1 MLGTTAFAFVAG
13 VLSILS
19 PCVLPL
25 LPIVLGAA
33 VCEHRFGPAALSG
46 GVALSFTIIGLFI
59 ATIGFAIGL
68 DGDVLRSA
76 SAVLLIA
83 IGIILL
89 VPAAQVR
96 FALAASP
103 AATWTETRFAGFSP
117 RGWQGQFGV
126 GLLLGAVW
134 SPCVGPTLGAA
145 SLAAARAEHLGAVA
159 ATMFAFG
166 VGAALPLL
174 LLGLVSREALLRWR
188 GGLRATGGLLKQV
201 LGAGLVVAG
210 LLIVTG
216 LDRHVETALNDHSPA
231 WLTELTTRF

>member
-96 FALAASP
+96 FALARKPGRDLDGRRASP
-103 AATWTETRFAGFSP
+103 ASR
-117 RGWQGQFGV
+117 RGV
-126 GLLLGAVW
+126 GRANSASDSSLGRF
-134 SPCVGPTLGAA
+134 G
-145 SLAAARAEHLGAVA
+145 ARASGRPSARGVA
-159 ATMFAFG
+159 RRREGRTPRRRRSTTMFAFG
-166 VGAALPLL
+166 GRRGVAASASGPLCRAKPCCGGARRSARDRRLAQAGP
-174 LLGLVSREALLRWR
+174 GRRPR
-188 GGLRATGGLLKQV
+188 GRRPA
-201 LGAGLVVAG
+201 
-210 LLIVTG
+210 
-216 LDRHVETALNDHSPA
+216 DRHRARQARRDRAQRSI
-231 WLTELTTRF
+231 RRRG